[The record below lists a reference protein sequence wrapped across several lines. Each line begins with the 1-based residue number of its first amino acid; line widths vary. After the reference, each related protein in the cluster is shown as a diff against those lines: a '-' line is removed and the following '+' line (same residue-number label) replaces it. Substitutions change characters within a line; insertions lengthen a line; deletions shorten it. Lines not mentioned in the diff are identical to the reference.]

1 MRWAKNRTKVHD
13 GPVDGPESD
22 GPDSAEPE
30 SDAAELLGKIASDE
44 ERHPGLF
51 PQLSVALA
59 KSAVKAGSGAVA
71 SGKWLSDVVV
81 DAAPRIPV
89 RDLATLRQH
98 HKGLSGEE
106 LADALVR
113 NAVLS
118 TAAVGVV
125 GGSVTAIKWTVPV
138 TLVTL
143 PLQLAVETA
152 AIAAI
157 EIKLVAE
164 LHEVY
169 GVAIGGTGT
178 QRGAAYALSWANR
191 RGVNPLE
198 PATMTLA
205 LGVVARQRVQRRLVG
220 RAGRGIGT
228 FAPLMLGAAYGAV
241 SNRKQTLALADSL
254 RADLRRRRPL
264 VGGLTG
270 LAMSH
275 LLDPQLRPRRVFRRR
290 VRTLPP
296 GSVSS

>member
-1 MRWAKNRTKVHD
+1 MKASSRTKRNQPSGAD
-13 GPVDGPESD
+13 ELS
-22 GPDSAEPE
+22 
-30 SDAAELLGKIASDE
+30 ELLGEIAAE
-44 ERHPGLF
+44 EEPSRRVMAPLA
-51 PQLSVALA
+51 VALA
-59 KSAVKAGSGAVA
+59 RSARTAGAAAVTSGR
-71 SGKWLSDVVV
+71 WLADVVV

-98 HKGLSGEE
+98 HHGLEGEP

-113 NAVLS
+113 NAVLA
-118 TAAVGVV
+118 TATVGVA
-125 GGSVTAIKWTVPV
+125 GGAVTAVKWTVPV
-138 TLVTL
+138 TLVTI

-152 AIAAI
+152 AVAVI

-169 GVAIGGTGT
+169 GVAVGGTGT

-198 PATMTLA
+198 PATMTAA

-228 FAPLMLGAAYGAV
+228 LAPLMLGAAYGAW
-241 SNRKQTLALADSL
+241 SNRKQTIALSDSL
-254 RADLRRRRPL
+254 RGDLRRRRPL

-270 LAMSH
+270 LAVSH
-275 LLDPQLRPRRVFRRR
+275 LLDPDLRPRKVFRRR
-290 VRTLPP
+290 AHP
-296 GSVSS
+296 

>member
-1 MRWAKNRTKVHD
+1 MARIGSPSVSRSLRRSVSRSVSRKGRGGA
-13 GPVDGPESD
+13 
-22 GPDSAEPE
+22 
-30 SDAAELLGKIASDE
+30 DASELLSRISVEDE
-44 ERHPGLF
+44 ARARLLG
-51 PQLSVALA
+51 QLTVALA
-59 KSAVKAGSGAVA
+59 ASASRAGSGAVA
-71 SGKWLSDVVV
+71 SGRWLADVVV

-89 RDLATLRQH
+89 RDLGTLRQH
-98 HKGLSGEE
+98 HKGLEGEP

-113 NAVLS
+113 NAVMA
-118 TAAVGVV
+118 TAAVGVA
-125 GGSVTAIKWTVPV
+125 GGAVTAVKWTVPV
-138 TLVTL
+138 TLVTI

-152 AIAAI
+152 AVAAI

-169 GVAIGGTGT
+169 GVGVGGTGT

-228 FAPLMLGAAYGAV
+228 LAPLMLGAAYGAV
-241 SNRKQTLALADSL
+241 SNRKQTIALSDSL
-254 RADLRRRRPL
+254 RADLRRNRPL

-275 LLDPQLRPRRVFRRR
+275 LLDPRLRPRRVFRRR
-290 VRTLPP
+290 ERT
-296 GSVSS
+296 